1 MEHSEVSRPLGVT
14 RCVALWGI
22 RCKIELSLLQKE
34 EQVCFFRNSR
44 EILAC
49 QSAVSFFVVER
60 T

>member
-49 QSAVSFFVVER
+49 QSAVSFLW
-60 T
+60 